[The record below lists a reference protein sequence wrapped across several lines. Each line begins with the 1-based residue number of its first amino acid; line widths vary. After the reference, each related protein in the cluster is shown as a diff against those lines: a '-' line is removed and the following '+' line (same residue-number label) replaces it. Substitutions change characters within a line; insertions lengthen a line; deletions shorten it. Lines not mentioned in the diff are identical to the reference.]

1 VDLVDKMK
9 KAVESFEF
17 PQSGG
22 VDNLLRFDRVIV
34 YAREADEMEQA
45 ERAKIFYFD
54 VRASRMKKKLG

>member
-1 VDLVDKMK
+1 MK

-17 PQSGG
+17 PQSGS
-22 VDNLLRFDRVIV
+22 VDSIQFERVIV

-54 VRASRMKKKLG
+54 VRAS

>member
-1 VDLVDKMK
+1 MDKMK

-17 PQSGG
+17 PQS
-22 VDNLLRFDRVIV
+22 VDNLLQFDRVIV

-54 VRASRMKKKLG
+54 VRASQMKKN